1 MFRWQVRR
9 GARRTATMLTT
20 GCCVCCC
27 CTKCGPLPARNES
40 EAVVMA
46 AIMVCT
52 PDDEDEREVARDGKS
67 NDWKVARKKRS
78 PLARCLS
85 LFDSHRERLST
96 YEPWSPCVLTDR
108 MVSSLH
114 SWASQRIIRLN
125 SAPKKQLLKSNCL
138 WSLSPRLKPSLT
150 KLVCVA
156 GGRPR
161 PGPIQAPSSSFK
173 LRQSEYAGEQRYQR
187 EKCKYCHVRPS
198 IVRVDAQGRPSSS
211 CSSYRESKR
220 TTGARRASERRARDR
235 AVIHKQ
241 MIDDGRR

>member
-1 MFRWQVRR
+1 
-9 GARRTATMLTT
+9 
-20 GCCVCCC
+20 
-27 CTKCGPLPARNES
+27 
-40 EAVVMA
+40 MA

-67 NDWKVARKKRS
+67 NDWKVARKKRF
-78 PLARCLS
+78 PL
-85 LFDSHRERLST
+85 
-96 YEPWSPCVLTDR
+96 WG
-108 MVSSLH
+108 
-114 SWASQRIIRLN
+114 W
-125 SAPKKQLLKSNCL
+125 LKSNCL

-173 LRQSEYAGEQRYQR
+173 LRQCEYAGEQRYQR

>member
-1 MFRWQVRR
+1 M
-9 GARRTATMLTT
+9 
-20 GCCVCCC
+20 
-27 CTKCGPLPARNES
+27 
-40 EAVVMA
+40 
-46 AIMVCT
+46 
-52 PDDEDEREVARDGKS
+52 
-67 NDWKVARKKRS
+67 
-78 PLARCLS
+78 
-85 LFDSHRERLST
+85 
-96 YEPWSPCVLTDR
+96 
-108 MVSSLH
+108 
-114 SWASQRIIRLN
+114 
-125 SAPKKQLLKSNCL
+125 LKSNCL

>member
-1 MFRWQVRR
+1 MAR
-9 GARRTATMLTT
+9 G
-20 GCCVCCC
+20 V
-27 CTKCGPLPARNES
+27 
-40 EAVVMA
+40 
-46 AIMVCT
+46 
-52 PDDEDEREVARDGKS
+52 
-67 NDWKVARKKRS
+67 
-78 PLARCLS
+78 S

-96 YEPWSPCVLTDR
+96 YELVGVCIDR
-108 MVSSLH
+108 SAMDRTLREPYYSTKLH
-114 SWASQRIIRLN
+114 LKC
-125 SAPKKQLLKSNCL
+125 KKQLLMLKSNCL

-198 IVRVDAQGRPSSS
+198 IIRVDAQGHPSSS

-220 TTGARRASERRARDR
+220 TTGARRASERRARDG

>member
-1 MFRWQVRR
+1 
-9 GARRTATMLTT
+9 
-20 GCCVCCC
+20 
-27 CTKCGPLPARNES
+27 
-40 EAVVMA
+40 MA

-67 NDWKVARKKRS
+67 NDWKVERKKRS
-78 PLARCLS
+78 L
-85 LFDSHRERLST
+85 
-96 YEPWSPCVLTDR
+96 
-108 MVSSLH
+108 
-114 SWASQRIIRLN
+114 
-125 SAPKKQLLKSNCL
+125 
-138 WSLSPRLKPSLT
+138 
-150 KLVCVA
+150 KLVSVA

-220 TTGARRASERRARDR
+220 TTGARRASERRARDG